1 MEVQAQSQRQAQQQQ
16 EAEARAVEA
25 AKANQAQ
32 FLETLDAASEAPLP
46 GYAGAAQHAKEQ
58 GSARSSWQGAA
69 RNVAVASRAVNA
81 FASATATASKPKQA
95 PIQVGSKVGT
105 SA

>member
-1 MEVQAQSQRQAQQQQ
+1 MEVQAQAQRQAQQQQ
-16 EAEARAVEA
+16 QAEARAVEA
-25 AKANQAQ
+25 ANQAQ
-32 FLETLDAASEAPLP
+32 FLETLDAASEAPLS

-81 FASATATASKPKQA
+81 FASATATAPKPKQA